1 MIIDKFIVH
10 MLDINLDK
18 PMLADFIG
26 KDYSDVDKFLKKLI
40 TKCKKND
47 ETMRAKWKY
56 SEGFIQDCCN
66 SIFLDEDNF
75 TNASK
80 QIAAHYYELMAHNN
94 ILEPVTL
101 VICQYTVN
109 ATQNIVIMRL
119 ENKKTYNTT
128 VDFIGDKFNINII
141 ENNKTISTT
150 LKQCAL
156 IHEPNLASLYDLV
169 ILNKES
175 NEQSLFINEFLKAEI
190 IRDDTYKTRVFIDIA
205 QMYIDVGFDKMDKKE
220 AAINTLQCMLD
231 TTSNM
236 DINKFIAISDI
247 DGDIR
252 RTLEKYDI
260 YDSFNIDKKV
270 VEKEFKQR
278 SIKTDTGFVIKNKFN
293 AFKDSSKYR
302 IINNPDGTT
311 DLLIKNIQYF
321 KEE

>member
-40 TKCKKND
+40 TKCQKHD

-56 SEGFIQDCCN
+56 AEEFIQDCCKN
-66 SIFLDEDNF
+66 IFEDENNF

-80 QIAAHYYELMAHNN
+80 QIAAHYYDLMKNNN

-109 ATQNIVIMRL
+109 ATQNIAIMRL
-119 ENKKTYNTT
+119 ENKKTYSTT
-128 VDFIGDKFNINII
+128 VDLIEDKFNINII
-141 ENNKTISTT
+141 ENKKTISTA

-156 IHEPNLASLYDLV
+156 IHEDNLMSLYDLI
-169 ILNKES
+169 ILDKES
-175 NEQSLFINEFLKAEI
+175 SEESIFKDFLKAEI

-205 QMYIDVGFDKMDKKE
+205 QMYIDVGFKKMDKKE
-220 AAINTLQCMLD
+220 AAIKTLECMLD

-236 DINKFIAISDI
+236 DINKFIDLSGIDADI
-247 DGDIR
+247 KK
-252 RTLEKYDI
+252 TLEKYDI

-270 VEKEFKQR
+270 VEKEFKVR

-293 AFKDSSKYR
+293 AFRDSSKYR
-302 IINNPDGTT
+302 IVNNPDGTT

-321 KEE
+321 KEG

>member
-40 TKCKKND
+40 TKCQKHD

-56 SEGFIQDCCN
+56 AEEFIQDCCKN
-66 SIFLDEDNF
+66 IFEDENNF

-80 QIAAHYYELMAHNN
+80 QIAAHYYDLMKNNN

-109 ATQNIVIMRL
+109 ATQNIAIMRL
-119 ENKKTYNTT
+119 ENKKTYSTT
-128 VDFIGDKFNINII
+128 VDLIEDKFNINII
-141 ENNKTISTT
+141 ENKKTISNA

-156 IHEPNLASLYDLV
+156 IHEGNLMPLYDLV
-169 ILNKES
+169 ILDKEAS
-175 NEQSLFINEFLKAEI
+175 EESIFKDFLKAEI

-205 QMYIDVGFDKMDKKE
+205 QMYIDVGFEKMDKKE
-220 AAINTLQCMLD
+220 AAIRTLECMLD

-236 DINKFIAISDI
+236 DINKFIDLSGIDRAIKV
-247 DGDIR
+247 
-252 RTLEKYDI
+252 TLEKYDI

-270 VEKEFKQR
+270 VEKEFKVR
-278 SIKTDTGFVIKNKFN
+278 TIKTDTGFVIKNKFN
-293 AFKDSSKYR
+293 AFRDSSKYR
-302 IINNPDGTT
+302 IVNNTDGTT

-321 KEE
+321 KEG

>member
-40 TKCKKND
+40 TKCQKHD

-56 SEGFIQDCCN
+56 AEEFIQDCCKN
-66 SIFLDEDNF
+66 IFEDENNF

-80 QIAAHYYELMAHNN
+80 QIAAHYYDLMKNNN

-109 ATQNIVIMRL
+109 ATQNIAIMRL
-119 ENKKTYNTT
+119 ENKKTYSTT
-128 VDFIGDKFNINII
+128 VDLIEDKFNINII
-141 ENNKTISTT
+141 ENKKTISTA

-156 IHEPNLASLYDLV
+156 IHEGNLMPLYDLV
-169 ILNKES
+169 ILDKEAS
-175 NEQSLFINEFLKAEI
+175 EESIFKDFLKAEI

-205 QMYIDVGFDKMDKKE
+205 QMYIDVGFEKMDKKE
-220 AAINTLQCMLD
+220 AAIRTLECMLD

-236 DINKFIAISDI
+236 DINKFIDLSGIDRAIKV
-247 DGDIR
+247 
-252 RTLEKYDI
+252 TLEKYDI
-260 YDSFNIDKKV
+260 YDSFNTDKKV
-270 VEKEFKQR
+270 VEKEFKVR
-278 SIKTDTGFVIKNKFN
+278 TIKTDTGFVIKNKFN
-293 AFKDSSKYR
+293 AFRDSSKYR
-302 IINNPDGTT
+302 IVNNTDGTT

-321 KEE
+321 KEG

>member
-40 TKCKKND
+40 TKCQKHD

-56 SEGFIQDCCN
+56 AEEFIQDCCKN
-66 SIFLDEDNF
+66 IFEDENNF

-80 QIAAHYYELMAHNN
+80 QIAAHYYDLMKNNN

-109 ATQNIVIMRL
+109 ATQNIAIMRL
-119 ENKKTYNTT
+119 ENKKTYSTT
-128 VDFIGDKFNINII
+128 VDLIEDKFNINII
-141 ENNKTISTT
+141 ENKKTISTT

-156 IHEPNLASLYDLV
+156 IHEGNLMPLYDLV
-169 ILNKES
+169 ILDKEAS
-175 NEQSLFINEFLKAEI
+175 EESIFKDFLKAEI

-205 QMYIDVGFDKMDKKE
+205 QMYIDVGFEKMDKKE
-220 AAINTLQCMLD
+220 AAIRTLECMLD

-236 DINKFIAISDI
+236 DINKFIDLSGIDRAIKV
-247 DGDIR
+247 
-252 RTLEKYDI
+252 TLEKYDI

-270 VEKEFKQR
+270 VEKEFKVR
-278 SIKTDTGFVIKNKFN
+278 TIKTATGFVIKNKFN
-293 AFKDSSKYR
+293 AFRDSSKYR
-302 IINNPDGTT
+302 IVNNPDGTT

-321 KEE
+321 KEG

>member
-40 TKCKKND
+40 TKCQKHD

-56 SEGFIQDCCN
+56 AEEFIQDCCKN
-66 SIFLDEDNF
+66 IFEDENNF

-80 QIAAHYYELMAHNN
+80 QIAAHYYDLMKNNN

-109 ATQNIVIMRL
+109 ATQNIAIMRL
-119 ENKKTYNTT
+119 ENKKTYSTT
-128 VDFIGDKFNINII
+128 VDLIEDKFNINII
-141 ENNKTISTT
+141 ENKKTISTA

-156 IHEPNLASLYDLV
+156 IHEDNLMSLYDLV
-169 ILNKES
+169 ILDKES
-175 NEQSLFINEFLKAEI
+175 SEESIFKDFLKAEI

-205 QMYIDVGFDKMDKKE
+205 QMYIDVGFKKMDKKE
-220 AAINTLQCMLD
+220 AAIKTLECMLD

-236 DINKFIAISDI
+236 DINKFIDLSGIDADI
-247 DGDIR
+247 KK
-252 RTLEKYDI
+252 TLEKYDI

-270 VEKEFKQR
+270 VEKEFKVR
-278 SIKTDTGFVIKNKFN
+278 LIKTDTGFVIKNKFN
-293 AFKDSSKYR
+293 AFRDSSKYR
-302 IINNPDGTT
+302 IVNNPDGTT

-321 KEE
+321 KEG

>member
-40 TKCKKND
+40 TKCQKHD

-56 SEGFIQDCCN
+56 AEEFIQDCCKN
-66 SIFLDEDNF
+66 IFEDENNF

-80 QIAAHYYELMAHNN
+80 QIAAHYYDLMKNNN

-109 ATQNIVIMRL
+109 ATQNIAIMRL
-119 ENKKTYNTT
+119 ENKKTYSTT
-128 VDFIGDKFNINII
+128 VDLIEDKFNINII
-141 ENNKTISTT
+141 ENKKTISTA

-156 IHEPNLASLYDLV
+156 IHEDNLMSLYDLV
-169 ILNKES
+169 ILDKES
-175 NEQSLFINEFLKAEI
+175 SEESIFKDFLKAEI

-205 QMYIDVGFDKMDKKE
+205 QMYIDVGFEKMDKKE
-220 AAINTLQCMLD
+220 AAIRTLECMLD

-236 DINKFIAISDI
+236 DINKFIDLSGIDRAIKV
-247 DGDIR
+247 
-252 RTLEKYDI
+252 TLEKYDI

-270 VEKEFKQR
+270 VEKEFKVR

-293 AFKDSSKYR
+293 AFRDSSKYR
-302 IINNPDGTT
+302 IVNNPDGTT

-321 KEE
+321 KEG

>member
-18 PMLADFIG
+18 PMLADFKG

-40 TKCKKND
+40 TKCQKHD

-56 SEGFIQDCCN
+56 AEEFIQDCCKN
-66 SIFLDEDNF
+66 IFEDENNF

-80 QIAAHYYELMAHNN
+80 QIAAHYYDLMKNNN

-109 ATQNIVIMRL
+109 ATQNIAIMRL
-119 ENKKTYNTT
+119 ENKKTYSIT
-128 VDFIGDKFNINII
+128 VDLIEDKFNINII
-141 ENNKTISTT
+141 ENKKTISTA

-156 IHEPNLASLYDLV
+156 IHEGNLMPLYDLV
-169 ILNKES
+169 ILDKEAS
-175 NEQSLFINEFLKAEI
+175 EESIFKDFLKAEI

-205 QMYIDVGFDKMDKKE
+205 QMYIDVGFEKMDKKE
-220 AAINTLQCMLD
+220 AAIRTLECMLD

-236 DINKFIAISDI
+236 DINKFIDLSGIDRAIKV
-247 DGDIR
+247 
-252 RTLEKYDI
+252 TLEKYDI

-270 VEKEFKQR
+270 VEKEFKVR

-293 AFKDSSKYR
+293 AFRDSSKYR
-302 IINNPDGTT
+302 IVNNPDGTT

-321 KEE
+321 KEG

>member
-40 TKCKKND
+40 TKCQKHD

-56 SEGFIQDCCN
+56 AEEFIQDCCKN
-66 SIFLDEDNF
+66 IFEDENNF

-80 QIAAHYYELMAHNN
+80 QIAAHYYDLMKNNN

-109 ATQNIVIMRL
+109 ATQNIAIMRL
-119 ENKKTYNTT
+119 ENKKTYSTT
-128 VDFIGDKFNINII
+128 VDLIEDKFNINII
-141 ENNKTISTT
+141 ENKKTISTA

-156 IHEPNLASLYDLV
+156 IHEGNLMPLYDLV
-169 ILNKES
+169 ILDKEAS
-175 NEQSLFINEFLKAEI
+175 EESIFKDFLKAEI

-205 QMYIDVGFDKMDKKE
+205 QMYIDVGFEKMDKKE
-220 AAINTLQCMLD
+220 AAIRTLECMLD

-236 DINKFIAISDI
+236 DINKFIDLSGIDRAIKV
-247 DGDIR
+247 
-252 RTLEKYDI
+252 TLEKYDI

-270 VEKEFKQR
+270 VEKEFKVR
-278 SIKTDTGFVIKNKFN
+278 TIKTDTGFVIKNKFN
-293 AFKDSSKYR
+293 AFRDSSKYR
-302 IINNPDGTT
+302 IVNNTDGTT

-321 KEE
+321 KEG

>member
-18 PMLADFIG
+18 SMLADFIG

-109 ATQNIVIMRL
+109 ATQNIAIMRL
-119 ENKKTYNTT
+119 ENKKTYSTT
-128 VDFIGDKFNINII
+128 VDLIEDKFNINII
-141 ENNKTISTT
+141 ENKKTISTA

-156 IHEPNLASLYDLV
+156 IHEGNLMPLYDLV
-169 ILNKES
+169 ILDKEAS
-175 NEQSLFINEFLKAEI
+175 EESIFKDFLKAEI

-205 QMYIDVGFDKMDKKE
+205 QMYIDVGFEKMDKKE
-220 AAINTLQCMLD
+220 AAIRTLECMLD

-236 DINKFIAISDI
+236 DINKFIDLSGIDRAIKV
-247 DGDIR
+247 
-252 RTLEKYDI
+252 TLEKYDI

-270 VEKEFKQR
+270 VEKEFKVR
-278 SIKTDTGFVIKNKFN
+278 TIKTDTGFVIKNKFN
-293 AFKDSSKYR
+293 AFRDSSKYR
-302 IINNPDGTT
+302 IVNNTDGTT

-321 KEE
+321 KEG